1 MGKSCSAL
9 LPFQW
14 DSSTAGQVQGDTKS
28 NLEINPSDTQGTES
42 SATDSLFTF
51 AQAERQNIFSQS
63 WEWMEEEACDV
74 NKGILSLSADMSP
87 W

>member
-1 MGKSCSAL
+1 MGFLYS
-9 LPFQW
+9 
-14 DSSTAGQVQGDTKS
+14 GQVQGDTKS

-51 AQAERQNIFSQS
+51 AQAERPNIFSQS